1 MIRYRY
7 NTFDPQIFQNRIG
20 EEIMRNTTLCYIEKD
35 GQYLMLYRIKKKV
48 DVNKGKW
55 IGVGGHCEEGE
66 SPDECVIRETHE
78 ETGLQLHGAKAR
90 GLVTFV
96 SNKWE
101 MEYMHLF
108 TADDFEGELI
118 ECDEGELA
126 WIPKNQ
132 IMDLP
137 LWEGDKIFLKLLAQ
151 DVPYFQL
158 KLEYH
163 DDTLLRATLD
173 GKVIVEI

>member
-1 MIRYRY
+1 
-7 NTFDPQIFQNRIG
+7 
-20 EEIMRNTTLCYIEKD
+20 MRNTTLCYIEKD
-35 GQYLMLYRIKKKV
+35 GYYLMMYRVKKKN

-66 SPDECVIRETHE
+66 SPDECVIRETKE
-78 ETGLQLHGAKAR
+78 ETGLTLHNAQAR

-108 TADDFEGELI
+108 TSDDFEGEVT

-126 WIPKNQ
+126 WIAKDK
-132 IMDLP
+132 ITELP
-137 LWEGDKIFLKLLAQ
+137 LWEGDKIFLELLAR
-151 DVPYFQL
+151 DVPFFQL

-173 GKVIVEI
+173 GKIIREA

>member
-1 MIRYRY
+1 
-7 NTFDPQIFQNRIG
+7 
-20 EEIMRNTTLCYIEKD
+20 
-35 GQYLMLYRIKKKV
+35 
-48 DVNKGKW
+48 
-55 IGVGGHCEEGE
+55 
-66 SPDECVIRETHE
+66 
-78 ETGLQLHGAKAR
+78 
-90 GLVTFV
+90 
-96 SNKWE
+96 

-173 GKVIVEI
+173 GKVIVET